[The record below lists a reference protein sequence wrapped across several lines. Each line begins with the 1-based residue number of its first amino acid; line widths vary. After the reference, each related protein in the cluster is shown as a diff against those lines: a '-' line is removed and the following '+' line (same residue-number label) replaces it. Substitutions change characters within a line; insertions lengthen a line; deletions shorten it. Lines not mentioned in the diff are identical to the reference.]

1 MVFLTFQKGLW
12 HKEKQDRVVGGTGYD
27 DPIGTCYVCTRAEY
41 QEIKQRNLVQ
51 VSANRIADKTTKYYY
66 SYADLLSISSL
77 NAAFYKVWEI
87 YTLPTTTITFFVVSK
102 NDNPT

>member
-51 VSANRIADKTTKYYY
+51 VSANRIADKTTKYCYG
-66 SYADLLSISSL
+66 YADLLSISSL
-77 NAAFYKVWEI
+77 NTAFYKC
-87 YTLPTTTITFFVVSK
+87 
-102 NDNPT
+102 

>member
-1 MVFLTFQKGLW
+1 MVG
-12 HKEKQDRVVGGTGYD
+12 ETGCD

-51 VSANRIADKTTKYYY
+51 VSANRIADQTTKYYY

-77 NAAFYKVWEI
+77 NAAFYEI
-87 YTLPTTTITFFVVSK
+87 QEKYTSPTTPMTFFVVRKTTSRHTMNK
-102 NDNPT
+102 RNVDDTTLR